1 MSLAREVLK
10 YAKHPGRI
18 LPRLT
23 SKVLGAL
30 SFFLAK
36 AWVRTRGRGALR
48 KGRRIF
54 LYGAFGGRRFDDNSA
69 AFFEYMVANHPE
81 IDSCWVIRKDC
92 FDGKIPGRPLP
103 DRERVAFKDA
113 FRGNVLALVA
123 DVFVY
128 SHGRYDITDYPKSD
142 TPCAFNVMLDHG
154 FTALKKTSM
163 VPLPTGRT
171 VAAAA
176 LDLDLIA
183 AGSVGEAKI
192 HEREWGIPPEKIA
205 VTGLA
210 RYDRLY
216 SLAQA
221 RTAPPRNILYMPT
234 WRQWNSRKV
243 SLFGTEFFRQAK
255 AFLADEALNECLA
268 RNGRTL
274 QLYVHMWM
282 REFFEDFKKGLSLE
296 NIEILDQ
303 GGRPPG
309 SPCRQLPAGHGLFQ
323 RLLGFSLPGQAR
335 PLLPVRPRGIPGA
348 YGFLHR
354 PQEGPFRSGRGNS
367 GRGLG
372 LGAEIRRG
380 MLFRASLPAPDGGDE
395 KIRLCPPGRQK
406 LRETGPGDPVTLARI
421 GLKFNFSS
429 TKGSPRNKIKCS
441 HELSR

>member
-1 MSLAREVLK
+1 MSLKREAVK
-10 YAKHPGRI
+10 YAKHPGWI
-18 LPRLT
+18 LPRLKD
-23 SKVLGAL
+23 KVAGML
-30 SFFLAK
+30 SFHLAR
-36 AWVRTRGRGALR
+36 AWVRLRGREAFR
-48 KGRRIF
+48 KGRPVF
-54 LYGAFGGRRFDDNSA
+54 LYGAFGARRFDDNSA
-69 AFFEYMVANHPE
+69 AFFEYMVENHPE
-81 IDSCWVIRKDC
+81 IDSYWVIRKDC
-92 FDGKIPGRPLP
+92 ARGSIPGRPLP
-103 DRERVAFKDA
+103 EGARIAFKDT

-243 SLFGTEFFRQAK
+243 SLSGTEFFRQAR

-303 GGRPPG
+303 GVDLQEVLVGSSLLVTDYSSVCWDFLFLDRPVLFYQFDREEFLEHTG
-309 SPCRQLPAGHGLFQ
+309 SYIDLRKDLFGPVAGTAEEASAWVRKFVEECFSALPFRPRMEEMKKFAFAHRDGKNCERLAREILSRLPA
-323 RLLGFSLPGQAR
+323 
-335 PLLPVRPRGIPGA
+335 
-348 YGFLHR
+348 
-354 PQEGPFRSGRGNS
+354 
-367 GRGLG
+367 
-372 LGAEIRRG
+372 
-380 MLFRASLPAPDGGDE
+380 
-395 KIRLCPPGRQK
+395 
-406 LRETGPGDPVTLARI
+406 
-421 GLKFNFSS
+421 
-429 TKGSPRNKIKCS
+429 
-441 HELSR
+441 